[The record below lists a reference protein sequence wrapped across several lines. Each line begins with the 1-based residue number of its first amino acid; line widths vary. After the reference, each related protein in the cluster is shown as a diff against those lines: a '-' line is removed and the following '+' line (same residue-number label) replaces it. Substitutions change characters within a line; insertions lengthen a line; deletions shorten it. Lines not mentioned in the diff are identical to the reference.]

1 MLARV
6 FSCAIVGL
14 DGVIVEVEVDTSQ
27 GLPGIDIVGL
37 PDAAVQESRQRVLAA
52 IKNAGF
58 PYPRKRMTVNLAP
71 ASVRKEGPSY
81 DLPIALGMLAC
92 MEMLPADALGE
103 GLVMGELSLDGS
115 VRHVRGV
122 LPMAAIAKEQ
132 GFRRIFVPQADAS
145 EAALIPDL
153 EVVPVES
160 LAELA
165 GFLQDPA
172 RMPIQPHTRFE
183 GGEAWALTDFR
194 EVKGQEHVKR
204 SLEVAAAGGH
214 NLLMI
219 GPPGAG
225 KTLLARALPA
235 ILPAMTIDESLD
247 VTRIYSIS
255 DLLPSDLPLIR
266 TRPFRAPHHTI
277 SHAGLVGGG
286 NWPHPGEV
294 SLAHRGVLF
303 LDELPEFGKHVLEVL
318 RQPLEDK
325 QVTISRARGSLTF
338 PANFQ
343 LVAAMNPCPC
353 GYYGDPQKPCT
364 CSQASITIYQKRI
377 SGPLLDR
384 IDMHVQVPRVD
395 YDKLS
400 DQRYGEP
407 SSAIQ
412 QRVESAREIQRQRFS
427 LGGEAAAGV
436 LCNAD
441 MRNADIRKYCR
452 LDEACQNLMRAAMQQ
467 MHLSA
472 RAYHRLLKLARSI
485 ADLAGAEQVGSTH
498 LAEALQYRPQVLF

>member
-6 FSCAIVGL
+6 FSCAVIGL
-14 DGVIVEVEVDTSQ
+14 EGVIVEVEVDTAQ
-27 GLPGIDIVGL
+27 GLPGMDIVGL
-37 PDAAVQESRQRVLAA
+37 PDTAIQESKQRVMAA
-52 IKNAGF
+52 IKNAGY
-58 PYPRKRMTVNLAP
+58 PYPRKRLTINLAP

-81 DLPIALGMLAC
+81 DLPIALGVLAC
-92 MEMLPADALGE
+92 MEMIPAEMLE
-103 GLVMGELSLDGS
+103 SGLVIGELSLDSS

-122 LPMAAIAKEQ
+122 LPMAAIAREEGYQ
-132 GFRRIFVPQADAS
+132 RIFVPKVDAA
-145 EAALIPDL
+145 EAALIPGL
-153 EVVPVES
+153 EVIPVDS
-160 LAELA
+160 LADLA
-165 GFLQDPA
+165 AYLQGNLKITPQS
-172 RMPIQPHTRFE
+172 PTEIKSE
-183 GGEAWALTDFR
+183 EAWALTDFK

-214 NLLMI
+214 NVLMI

-235 ILPAMTIDESLD
+235 ILPTMNIDESLD

-255 DLLPSDLPLIR
+255 DMLPSDVPLIQS
-266 TRPFRAPHHTI
+266 RPFRAPHHTI

-325 QVTISRARGSLTF
+325 HVTISRARGSLTF

-343 LVAAMNPCPC
+343 MVAAMNPCPC
-353 GYYGDPQKPCT
+353 GYYGDMVKPCT
-364 CSQASITIYQKRI
+364 CSQSVITNYQKRI

-384 IDMHVQVPRVD
+384 IDIHVQVPRVD
-395 YDKLS
+395 YEKLS
-400 DQRYGEP
+400 DERFGEP
-407 SSAIQ
+407 SEIIRE
-412 QRVESAREIQRQRFS
+412 RVEAARETQRERFVS
-427 LGGEAAAGV
+427 TNASGKGIY
-436 LCNAD
+436 CNAD
-441 MRNADIRKYCR
+441 MRNADIRNYCK
-452 LDEACQNLMRAAMQQ
+452 LNEDCQNLMRSAMQQ

-472 RAYHRLLKLARSI
+472 RAYHRILKLGRTI
-485 ADLAGAEQVGSTH
+485 ADLAHSEGISATH
-498 LAEALQYRPQVLF
+498 LAEALQYRPQVF